1 MASATQT
8 HAAAPQ
14 TSSRNVI
21 VPRSLALATAAIAI
35 VAAIA
40 ATVAFSVSEIPM
52 ATLRAKYVAPTSRF
66 VTLKDGAVIHVREDG
81 PQNAPVI
88 LMVPGVQSPLHVWN
102 GWMAALRDEYHV
114 VAVDLPGQGLS
125 DSWPRNDYSIP
136 ALDSFIT
143 EVTNALGISR
153 FTFAGHS
160 MSGAMAWRYALA
172 HPERVEALILV
183 SAGGFVAEGA
193 GPILPFRILA
203 SPIVG
208 PFARQFMTPPLV
220 RRMLRHSY
228 GNPDMVSDELVTRY
242 FEMINGVGHRA
253 SLGQRLNYLMSNE
266 PVSRVEGVRVPT
278 LIVWGDKDRLRPVLY
293 ASMFHERIQGSVLRI
308 HRGVGHFPME
318 EAVEAT
324 VADVREFM
332 EKAR

>member
-1 MASATQT
+1 MTSARQP

-153 FTFAGHS
+153 FTFAGAFNVWRDGLALRA
-160 MSGAMAWRYALA
+160 GASRACRGTDPCQRGRVCGRRGRPNLA
-172 HPERVEALILV
+172 VSHP
-183 SAGGFVAEGA
+183 GFANC
-193 GPILPFRILA
+193 GPLRPTVHDAAPCAQDAA
-203 SPIVG
+203 SLL
-208 PFARQFMTPPLV
+208 RQSRHGV
-220 RRMLRHSY
+220 RRACYSLLRDDQRRWASCIAR
-228 GNPDMVSDELVTRY
+228 PALEL
-242 FEMINGVGHRA
+242 
-253 SLGQRLNYLMSNE
+253 S
-266 PVSRVEGVRVPT
+266 
-278 LIVWGDKDRLRPVLY
+278 
-293 ASMFHERIQGSVLRI
+293 HEL
-308 HRGVGHFPME
+308 
-318 EAVEAT
+318 
-324 VADVREFM
+324 
-332 EKAR
+332 